1 MNRAAGE
8 SLSKDK
14 RKDDVEQ
21 SFRRDRRPEP
31 RRYNPIG
38 RDTLLPLGIL
48 IGLIAAVVALTL
60 HTSNKKRVSP

>member
-1 MNRAAGE
+1 MPCSGE
-8 SLSKDK
+8 PQ
-14 RKDDVEQ
+14 RE
-21 SFRRDRRPEP
+21 RG
-31 RRYNPIG
+31 YNPIG

>member
-21 SFRRDRRPEP
+21 SFRRDQADEDAERQQGVAADRV
-31 RRYNPIG
+31 
-38 RDTLLPLGIL
+38 
-48 IGLIAAVVALTL
+48 IAALTL